1 MKRVKG
7 FSIGT
12 VVLILAIAIGVVG
25 LVYLIGR
32 GLGWGG
38 GKGNDEG
45 TGNAEVIPVDAT
57 ITTTTETI
65 TTQEMTY
72 IKVTVS
78 ENKYIFNNKTY
89 EIEKIG
95 SMISDMR
102 SNLDNFTVEITDD
115 YASLKAYEE
124 LISALKNEEIEFIE
138 INSEGE

>member
-1 MKRVKG
+1 MSRVKG

-45 TGNAEVIPVDAT
+45 TGNAEVIPVEAT
-57 ITTTTETI
+57 VITTTEAI
-65 TTQEMTY
+65 TTQEMAY
-72 IKVTVS
+72 IEVTVS
-78 ENKYIFNNKTY
+78 ENQYIFNNKTY
-89 EIEKIG
+89 EIEEID
-95 SMISDMR
+95 SIISDMR

-138 INSEGE
+138 INNEGE

>member
-1 MKRVKG
+1 MRRVKG

-32 GLGWGG
+32 GLGLGG
-38 GKGNDEG
+38 GKGNGEG
-45 TGNAEVIPVDAT
+45 EGNAEEAMAT
-57 ITTTTETI
+57 IQTTEM
-65 TTQEMTY
+65 TTQE
-72 IKVTVS
+72 IAHISVTVS

-89 EIEKIG
+89 EIEEID
-95 SMISDMR
+95 SMISDMS

-124 LISALKNEEIEFIE
+124 LISALKNEGIEFTE